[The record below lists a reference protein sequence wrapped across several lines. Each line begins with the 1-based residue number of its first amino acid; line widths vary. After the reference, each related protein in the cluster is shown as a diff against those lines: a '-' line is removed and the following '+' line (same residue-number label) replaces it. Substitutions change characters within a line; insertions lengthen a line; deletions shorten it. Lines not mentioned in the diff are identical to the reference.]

1 MYEDSYGL
9 RYKPF
14 GIAPDPQFLFLTGQ
28 HREAAT
34 GLIYAI
40 LKHRG
45 LMTLT
50 GEAGTGKTTILR
62 AVLKAIGTSSVQVAY
77 VPVPTLNPAEF
88 LEFVLLQFGLLNAAR
103 ANKAER
109 LLVFER
115 FLLKANEENRT
126 VVLIIDEAHKLSKE
140 LLEEVRLL
148 TNYNTR
154 HGGLI
159 QVVLAGQTE
168 LDELL
173 RQSDMAQL
181 KQRVAYRF
189 TLRPLGREEV
199 REYIAYRWNRA
210 GGDSRVPFEEDAL
223 DAVARY
229 SSGIP
234 RLINAICDNAL
245 MMAFAE
251 GTPAVSA
258 AIVQAVARDLDLT
271 GSSVA
276 APPSEDGGVEDG
288 LETLEL
294 AVMATEMAGEG
305 ELALER
311 RQSQGKGSWLSR
323 SARKLLMLGRSGE
336 RHE

>member
-14 GIAPDPQFLFLTGQ
+14 GIAPDPHFLFLTGQ

-45 LMTLT
+45 LMTIT

-77 VPVPTLNPAEF
+77 VAVPTLNPAEF
-88 LEFVLLQFGLLNAAR
+88 LEFVLLQFRLLNAAR

-109 LLVFER
+109 LLAFER
-115 FLLKANEENRT
+115 FLLKASEENRT

-159 QVVLAGQTE
+159 QIVLAGQTE

-173 RQSDMAQL
+173 RQGDMAQL
-181 KQRVAYRF
+181 KQRIAYRF

-199 REYIAYRWNRA
+199 REYIAYRWSRA
-210 GGDSRVPFEEDAL
+210 GGGSQVPFEESAL
-223 DAVARY
+223 EVVARY

-251 GTPAVSA
+251 GAPAVTA
-258 AIVQAVARDLDLT
+258 EMVHAVARELDLT
-271 GSSVA
+271 GSSTA
-276 APPSEDGGVEDG
+276 APPHEEVAVEGG

-294 AVMATEMAGEG
+294 AVMATEMAANS
-305 ELALER
+305 ELTLDR
-311 RQSQGKGSWLSR
+311 RRSQEKSSWLSR
-323 SARKLLMLGRSGE
+323 SARKLLMMGRSGQ
-336 RHE
+336 